1 MYFDETQFWNHY
13 AFKHSIRTT
22 PGSFSHPI
30 KRYLRNESN
39 LPPLPANITIE
50 TLLTDYLKEINAF
63 PQGIISKSTPIKNIS
78 PSSFTYCITLPS
90 SLWTESTMG
99 LIRKAAVAA
108 KLVESTYQR
117 ERLVLMKESVA
128 TAAFC
133 RKEYEI
139 VNKQSLKTGERFLV
153 CDIGGK
159 SMDVCV
165 FEFTKL
171 QDFMEVARA
180 QSGPF
185 GTTFFDTRAKSLLT
199 EKIGTAFD
207 FFEKETTE
215 EMLASIYL
223 QTMVKYFTI
232 I

>member
-1 MYFDETQFWNHY
+1 
-13 AFKHSIRTT
+13 
-22 PGSFSHPI
+22 
-30 KRYLRNESN
+30 
-39 LPPLPANITIE
+39 
-50 TLLTDYLKEINAF
+50 
-63 PQGIISKSTPIKNIS
+63 
-78 PSSFTYCITLPS
+78 
-90 SLWTESTMG
+90 MG
-99 LIRKAAVAA
+99 LIRKAAVGA

-128 TAAFC
+128 AATFC

-185 GTTFFDTRAKSLLT
+185 GTAFFDTRAKSLLR
-199 EKIGTAFD
+199 EKIGMAFD
-207 FFEKETTE
+207 FLQEEATE
-215 EMLASIYL
+215 QMLASIYF
-223 QTMVKYFTI
+223 QTMVKYFI
-232 I
+232 ITELVLKVLTSCLFF